1 MASPADY
8 PPWRQEGSKINKWP
22 FCQRLP
28 CPHTGLQ
35 RGRGQVEIWCSDN
48 GVLVSRLLG
57 ALTLG
62 SCPL

>member
-22 FCQRLP
+22 FYHRVP
-28 CPHTGLQ
+28 CSYTGLQ
-35 RGRGQVEIWCSDN
+35 CGRGQVEIWCQDN

-57 ALTLG
+57 ALTLN

>member
-8 PPWRQEGSKINKWP
+8 PPWRQEGSKIDKWP
-22 FCQRLP
+22 LCHRLH

-35 RGRGQVEIWCSDN
+35 RDRGQVEIWCRDY
-48 GVLVSRLLG
+48 GVLVSSLLG